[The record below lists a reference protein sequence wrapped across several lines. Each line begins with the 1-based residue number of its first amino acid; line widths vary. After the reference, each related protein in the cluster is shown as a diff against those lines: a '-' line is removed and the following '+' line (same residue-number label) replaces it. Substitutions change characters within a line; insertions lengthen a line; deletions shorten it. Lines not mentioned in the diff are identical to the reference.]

1 MINPNLTSPA
11 REKHPCPSKTFPKK
25 PNKKLIIIIITII
38 KKMKSKKTFVVKAH
52 ALLLNMFTYKTLF
65 YSYFIEL
72 GNKTLFACIISS
84 ISLTVVP

>member
-1 MINPNLTSPA
+1 
-11 REKHPCPSKTFPKK
+11 
-25 PNKKLIIIIITII
+25 
-38 KKMKSKKTFVVKAH
+38 MKSKKTFVVKAH

-84 ISLTVVP
+84 SSLTVVP